1 MLWCIFITYIITH
14 HGLGGLSGLI
24 NGLIA
29 AAIGALSMLMSEP
42 TAKSYVKSTCMF
54 VLSIATFTLHYNQ
67 STSKE
72 SLIIIF
78 SFYSGHEVVVEKIEI
93 ASICLTSSLPD
104 NILCYNEAMANG
116 DRYYFAARFE
126 GDKEQVPR
134 KFVVGDGEIYGGY
147 INAPLEPSCK
157 TDY

>member
-1 MLWCIFITYIITH
+1 MYVCPLNRDIYI
-14 HGLGGLSGLI
+14 
-24 NGLIA
+24 
-29 AAIGALSMLMSEP
+29 
-42 TAKSYVKSTCMF
+42 
-54 VLSIATFTLHYNQ
+54 TLHYNQ

-78 SFYSGHEVVVEKIEI
+78 SFCSGHEVVVEKIEI

-116 DRYYFAARFE
+116 DRYNIAAKFE

-147 INAPLEPSCK
+147 INAPREPSCK
-157 TDY
+157 TDYKAYVKAATEVNGVSLREHS